1 MGEMGHE
8 YKVLIREPETKNNL
22 RKLAKKLEGNIKDF
36 NKIRVIL
43 MAQYQV

>member
-1 MGEMGHE
+1 MGHE
-8 YKVLIREPETKNNL
+8 YKVLIRKPETKNNL
-22 RKLAKKLEGNIKDF
+22 RKLATKLEGNIKMDF